1 MRHSRPFSQTQSSGL
16 EQGSAALL
24 MKSGPTG
31 SSSPLGGVRIVVTR
45 PREQSARFV
54 EILEEAGAD
63 VVLAPMIRVVPPL
76 NRAPMVEAA
85 ANLPL
90 YDWVV
95 LTSVNGVRYFRD
107 AVAEAGTVAAWAE
120 SSMCAI
126 GPATAEAVEHEGGR
140 VALIASVHTAE
151 GLIETLAAAV
161 DLRGK
166 RVLLPQAAAAR
177 EILGRTLSELGA
189 KVTRVEAYRTI
200 ADLGSTSE
208 EQKVGISEADIVTF
222 TSASGVRAFLQSA
235 GAAVEGLKIA
245 SIGPITSAEVRA
257 AGFEVDVEADPHTI
271 DGLMAAILRLFTSV
285 RG

>member
-1 MRHSRPFSQTQSSGL
+1 
-16 EQGSAALL
+16 
-24 MKSGPTG
+24 
-31 SSSPLGGVRIVVTR
+31 
-45 PREQSARFV
+45 
-54 EILEEAGAD
+54 
-63 VVLAPMIRVVPPL
+63 
-76 NRAPMVEAA
+76 
-85 ANLPL
+85 
-90 YDWVV
+90 
-95 LTSVNGVRYFRD
+95 
-107 AVAEAGTVAAWAE
+107 
-120 SSMCAI
+120 MCAI